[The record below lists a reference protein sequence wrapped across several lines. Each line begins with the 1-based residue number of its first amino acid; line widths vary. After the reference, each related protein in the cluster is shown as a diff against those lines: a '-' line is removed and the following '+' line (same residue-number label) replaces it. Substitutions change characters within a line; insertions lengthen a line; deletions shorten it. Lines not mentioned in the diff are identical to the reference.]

1 MSQDTQG
8 VQNLHTTSPVEQN
21 MVPKERL
28 DELIAQRNA
37 MMQQNEVLQ
46 DILRKAVPAQQAA
59 PVQESEDML
68 RLKEE
73 NPALYQR
80 FKHQET
86 EQKRAKATMF
96 QLMEDND
103 RRALIDEFGDEGRK
117 YISQVESKLAELRQQ
132 GVHTYN
138 RGQIFYHLKGQEA
151 VQSSRTPKTAASEMQ
166 QTYQQSQVQA
176 NVPSTNP
183 MSAST
188 TAGGSAV
195 PASKTASLEELEE
208 RLKDVLL

>member
-1 MSQDTQG
+1 MSEDTQG
-8 VQNLHTTSPVEQN
+8 VQNQTTTSPVEQN

-37 MMQQNEVLQ
+37 MLQQNEVLQ
-46 DILRKAVPAQQAA
+46 DLLRKAVPAQQAA

-80 FKHQET
+80 FKHQES
-86 EQKRAKATMF
+86 EQRRAKATMF

-103 RRALIDEFGDEGRK
+103 RRALLDEFGEEGRK
-117 YISQVESKLAELRQQ
+117 YLPHVEAKLNELRQQ
-132 GVHTYN
+132 GIHVYN

-151 VQSSRTPKTAASEMQ
+151 VHSSRKQPAMQVAATQ
-166 QTYQQSQVQA
+166 QVQA

-208 RLKDVLL
+208 RLKDVIL

>member
-1 MSQDTQG
+1 MSEDTQG
-8 VQNLHTTSPVEQN
+8 VQNQTTTSPVEQN

-37 MMQQNEVLQ
+37 MLQQNEVLQ
-46 DILRKAVPAQQAA
+46 EILRKAVPTQQAA

-80 FKHQET
+80 FKHQEA
-86 EQKRAKATMF
+86 EQRRAKATMF

-103 RRALIDEFGDEGRK
+103 RRALVDEFGEEGRK
-117 YISQVESKLAELRQQ
+117 YLPQVEAKLNELRQQ
-132 GVHTYN
+132 GIHTYN

-151 VQSSRTPKTAASEMQ
+151 VHSSRASKTAAPQMQ
-166 QTYQQSQVQA
+166 QTYQQPQVQA

-195 PASKTASLEELEE
+195 PAGKTASLEELEE

>member
-1 MSQDTQG
+1 MSEDTQG
-8 VQNLHTTSPVEQN
+8 VQNQTTTSPVEQN

-37 MMQQNEVLQ
+37 MLQQNEVLQ
-46 DILRKAVPAQQAA
+46 EILRKAVPAQQAA

-86 EQKRAKATMF
+86 EQRRAKATMF
-96 QLMEDND
+96 QLMEEND
-103 RRALIDEFGDEGRK
+103 RRAMIDSFGEDGRK
-117 YISQVESKLAELRQQ
+117 YLPQVEAKLAELRQQ
-132 GVHTYN
+132 GIHTYN

-151 VQSSRTPKTAASEMQ
+151 VHSKKQPTAQ
-166 QTYQQSQVQA
+166 QVVTEQTQVQA

-195 PASKTASLEELEE
+195 PASKTATLEELEE
-208 RLKDVLL
+208 RLKDILL

>member
-1 MSQDTQG
+1 MSEDIQG
-8 VQNLHTTSPVEQN
+8 VQNQFTTSPVEQN

-80 FKHQET
+80 FKHQEM

-103 RRALIDEFGDEGRK
+103 RRALLDEFGEEGRK
-117 YISQVESKLAELRQQ
+117 YLPQVEAKLAELRQQ
-132 GVHTYN
+132 GIHTYN
-138 RGQIFYHLKGQEA
+138 RGQIFYHLQGQEA
-151 VQSSRTPKTAASEMQ
+151 VRQRRTSASAPTQAVAQ
-166 QTYQQSQVQA
+166 QAQVQA
-176 NVPSTNP
+176 NVPSSNP
-183 MSAST
+183 VSAST

-195 PASKTASLEELEE
+195 PASKTATLEELEE
-208 RLKDVLL
+208 RLRDVIL